1 MLKTLTDKDIQKYAH
16 QIVLKN
22 IGLNGQ
28 KKILTSKVFI
38 LGMGG
43 LGSPVSLYLT
53 AAGIGTLGIA
63 DYDKIELSNLQRQI
77 IYNQKNINKP
87 KVQIAKKKLLSINPK
102 LKINIYKKKIT
113 KVNIDKIIKE
123 YDVIVDGSDN
133 FKTKYLINESCIK
146 NKKTLITAALRGFEA
161 QITVIK
167 GWLKSNNNPCYNC
180 IFPKNNK
187 EIKNENYLDCGIIG
201 GIAGIAGSIQSVEV
215 IKNIL
220 GIGKS
225 LTGELIIIDLLYNRF
240 KKIKFKKNKKCKIC
254 K

>member
-1 MLKTLTDKDIQKYAH
+1 M
-16 QIVLKN
+16 
-22 IGLNGQ
+22 
-28 KKILTSKVFI
+28 
-38 LGMGG
+38 
-43 LGSPVSLYLT
+43 
-53 AAGIGTLGIA
+53 
-63 DYDKIELSNLQRQI
+63 
-77 IYNQKNINKP
+77 
-87 KVQIAKKKLLSINPK
+87 
-102 LKINIYKKKIT
+102 
-113 KVNIDKIIKE
+113 
-123 YDVIVDGSDN
+123 
-133 FKTKYLINESCIK
+133 
-146 NKKTLITAALRGFEA
+146 
-161 QITVIK
+161 IK